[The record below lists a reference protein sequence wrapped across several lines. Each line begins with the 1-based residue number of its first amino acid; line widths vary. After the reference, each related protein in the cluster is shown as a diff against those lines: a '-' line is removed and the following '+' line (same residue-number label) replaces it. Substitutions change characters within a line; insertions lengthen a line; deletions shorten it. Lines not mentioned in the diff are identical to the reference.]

1 MRAVRGRLDNL
12 EGLYQHLDKKLE
24 ILDHEY
30 VSMSAA
36 VKRLEDRF
44 DKLEADQLKER
55 IRVLEEKV
63 SVLEKSIVN

>member
-36 VKRLEDRF
+36 LKRLEDRF

-63 SVLEKSIVN
+63 SALEKGIVN

>member
-12 EGLYQHLDKKLE
+12 EGLYQHVDKKLE

-36 VKRLEDRF
+36 LKRLEDRF

-63 SVLEKSIVN
+63 SALEKGIVN

>member
-36 VKRLEDRF
+36 LKRLEDRF

>member
-12 EGLYQHLDKKLE
+12 EGLYQHVDKKLE

-36 VKRLEDRF
+36 LKRLEDRF

-63 SVLEKSIVN
+63 SALEGIVN